1 VVALRRYLPDA
12 AVDCGPADTVSGT
25 DTRKPAGGPLPKP
38 TRRLAILLVV
48 GAAACTPAGQ
58 GGSQE
63 AVPSQ
68 APLTGVQICDQYDA
82 PSIPPGYDTNG
93 CWAPTE
99 YFEAAPEVI
108 PSVDVSAPTLLL
120 QASGTAPMGTEGTLY
135 FIRAVS
141 PTARVVLER
150 KWEWPS
156 LEQRIPPGAYQV
168 TIYARTC
175 DANCGSLDPSMLSCT
190 VDVLA
195 EPSMTYTIAY
205 DVSSGIDAGA
215 SCRVDR

>member
-1 VVALRRYLPDA
+1 LPN
-12 AVDCGPADTVSGT
+12 
-25 DTRKPAGGPLPKP
+25 LI
-38 TRRLAILLVV
+38 RRLAILLAL
-48 GAAACTPAGQ
+48 GAAACTPAAHE
-58 GGSQE
+58 GSQE
-63 AVPSQ
+63 EVPSQ
-68 APLTGVQICDQYDA
+68 GPLTGVQICDQYDA

-108 PSVDVSAPTLLL
+108 PSVGVAAPTLLL
-120 QASGTAPMGTEGTLY
+120 QASGTVPMAIEGTLL

-150 KWEWPS
+150 QWDWPGI
-156 LEQRIPPGAYQV
+156 EQQVPPGAYQV